1 MQAIE
6 ALPRPATAP
15 PSPRMRELRRLVSI
29 YSLVIPGLVL
39 FAFWTVYPLVD
50 AFVMSFTAWNP
61 NPSASSPFVGGNN
74 YGRALHDPVFW
85 QALRNVVWYTV
96 ITVPGQMA
104 LGLGVALLLNRKLMG
119 RSVFRVLY
127 YLPVITSWLV
137 VGYVF
142 EYLFN
147 SQGGLVDWLLGDV
160 VHLIS
165 DTQSW
170 FGDPSLALPTLM
182 ILGIWK
188 GVGWNMVIFLAALQ
202 SIPPGLYEA
211 AEVDGAGTWARFRY
225 VTLPL
230 LRPTL
235 VFISVILVIGAVGV
249 FIPIYTVTQGGP
261 ENATETLVHYGYY
274 QAFSA
279 FDFGYGAAITYLFA
293 GFVAILSIIQLVLM
307 RRKVEY

>member
-1 MQAIE
+1 MQAIQ
-6 ALPRPATAP
+6 AKPRPAR
-15 PSPRMRELRRLVSI
+15 PSGRRRELRRLVAI

-39 FAFWTVYPLVD
+39 FAFWTIYPLVD
-50 AFVMSFTAWNP
+50 AFVMSFTQWNP

-85 QALRNVVWYTV
+85 QALGNVVWYTV
-96 ITVPGQMA
+96 VTVPGQMA
-104 LGLGVALLLNRKLMG
+104 LGLAVALILNKKIFARG
-119 RSVFRVLY
+119 VFRVLY
-127 YLPVITSWLV
+127 YLPVVTSWLV

-160 VHLIS
+160 VHLIP
-165 DTQSW
+165 DTQPW
-170 FGDPSLALPTLM
+170 FGDPTRALPTLM
-182 ILGIWK
+182 IMGIWK
-188 GVGWNMVIFLAALQ
+188 GVGWNMVIFLAGLQ

-211 AEVDGAGTWARFRY
+211 ASVDGASAWAKFRS

-230 LRPTL
+230 LSPTL
-235 VFISVILVIGAVGV
+235 VFVSVILVIGAVGV
-249 FIPIYTVTQGGP
+249 FIPIFTVTQGGP

-293 GFVAILSIIQLVLM
+293 AFVAMLSIVQLVLM
-307 RRKVEY
+307 GRKAEY